1 MKKNERISVITKILA
16 DHPNQ
21 VFSYNYFANLLD
33 TGKSSVC
40 EDIAIVREAFL
51 KLEQG
56 RVHTFSGAS
65 GGVIYYPEVSPQE
78 EERMLLEIA
87 DLLLQPQ
94 RQIHGGFVYY
104 SDILSNPHYSQNIGR
119 IIASKYLE
127 AGLDYVVTTETK
139 GIPAAMEAAHFLNVP
154 VVLIRRSNRVTEGS
168 TISVNYISGSSN
180 KISTMYLSR
189 RIDLHQKK
197 VLIIDDF
204 MKGGGTAKGMVSLM
218 EEVGADILDVSVI
231 FATRHPLEKLVP
243 AFRPLLIMD
252 DSQIGEGKLTV
263 EIYQAPSHA

>member
-1 MKKNERISVITKILA
+1 
-16 DHPNQ
+16 
-21 VFSYNYFANLLD
+21 
-33 TGKSSVC
+33 
-40 EDIAIVREAFL
+40 
-51 KLEQG
+51 
-56 RVHTFSGAS
+56 
-65 GGVIYYPEVSPQE
+65 
-78 EERMLLEIA
+78 
-87 DLLLQPQ
+87 
-94 RQIHGGFVYY
+94 
-104 SDILSNPHYSQNIGR
+104 
-119 IIASKYLE
+119 
-127 AGLDYVVTTETK
+127 
-139 GIPAAMEAAHFLNVP
+139 MEAAHFLNVP